1 MPAKTNVT
9 STRRGIPRGLAKTGP
24 AVLSYGFRPF
34 FLAASLWAITSMVLW
49 LGAVIMGWQPG
60 GNYGAVSWHA
70 HELLFGY
77 TSAVLA
83 GFMLTAIPNW
93 TGRLPLSGRP
103 LLGLVVV
110 WAAGRVALGAID
122 LVGVVPA
129 IVIEASFL
137 PLLAAVAARE
147 IVAGKNWKNLHIVV
161 ALSLLTAANIW
172 FHVSVVHGQG
182 SGAAIRLAI
191 SIWIML
197 ISLLGGRLSVS
208 FTRNWLAKRGETKFP
223 ASLGLY
229 DRLTLLGTFLTL
241 ALWVTAPNY
250 VLTGWAC
257 AGASILHAIRL
268 SRWRGWAAISEP
280 LVLVLHVAYAFIPLG
295 LAAIAAASFGF
306 LGQTSALHLLTAGV
320 IGNMTVAVMTRVS
333 RGHTGRPLA
342 ASAMTT
348 VTYSAMALSAL
359 LRPVVDFMPE
369 HYQLILSA
377 SAGLW
382 ILGFALFVFEY
393 GPMLVRPRAS

>member
-1 MPAKTNVT
+1 MNVT
-9 STRRGIPRGLAKTGP
+9 STRRGTPRGLAKDGP
-24 AVLSYGFRPF
+24 ALLSYGFRPF
-34 FLAASLWAITSMVLW
+34 FLAASLWAIMSMVLW
-49 LGAVIMGWQPG
+49 IGSVSVGWKIG
-60 GNYGAVSWHA
+60 GSYGAPNWHA

-93 TGRLPLSGRP
+93 TGRLPLSGLP

-110 WAAGRVALGAID
+110 WVAGRVALGAID
-122 LVGVVPA
+122 LVGVMPA
-129 IVIEASFL
+129 IVIDAGFL

-147 IVAGKNWKNLHIVV
+147 IIAGKNWKNLHIVV

-172 FHVSVVHGQG
+172 FHVSVIQGEG
-182 SGAAIRLAI
+182 SGNAIRLVI
-191 SIWIML
+191 SVWLML
-197 ISLLGGRLSVS
+197 ISLIGGRLSVS

-223 ASLGLY
+223 TSLGLY
-229 DRLTLLGTFLTL
+229 DRVTLLGTFLTL
-241 ALWVTAPNY
+241 VLWISAPDY
-250 VLTGWAC
+250 LFTGWAC
-257 AGASILHAIRL
+257 AGAAILHAIRL
-268 SRWRGWAAISEP
+268 SRWRGWTAISEP

-295 LAAIAAASFGF
+295 LAAIGAANFGY
-306 LGQTSALHLLTAGV
+306 LTQTSALHLLTVGV

-342 ASAMTT
+342 ASATT
-348 VTYSAMALSAL
+348 TMIYIALVFSAL
-359 LRPVVDFMPE
+359 LRPMVDFLPD
-369 HYQLILSA
+369 YYLSILSA

-382 ILGFALFVFEY
+382 ILGYALFVFEY